1 MPSAQPRT
9 PNEFTLLRESLAETG
24 PDRALRVVLAVTMD
38 KEMAAWCLG
47 RTSTAPVSQWPSTLY
62 GMLARAAIE
71 SPAIWRRCA
80 VLLDRMLHEAI
91 APYAE
96 RSAAELAEVFAL
108 GRESL
113 SGEELAA
120 LLWCLI
126 RRRSGAQDLV
136 AKRLGQELEVIA
148 AQRMRERNL
157 C

>member
-1 MPSAQPRT
+1 MPSLEVT
-9 PNEFTLLRESLAETG
+9 NPNDFMPLRQDFAESG
-24 PDRALRVVLAVTMD
+24 PDRALRVVLAVTLD
-38 KEMAAWCLG
+38 QDMAAWCLG
-47 RTSTAPVSQWPSTLY
+47 RSATAPISQWPSTLY

-80 VLLDRMLHEAI
+80 LVLDRMLHEAI
-91 APYAE
+91 MPYAS
-96 RSAAELAEVFAL
+96 RSAAELAEVFVV

-126 RRRSGAQDLV
+126 RRRSDAQNLV
-136 AKRLGQELEVIA
+136 AERLGQELEVIA
-148 AQRMRERNL
+148 ACRMRERNL